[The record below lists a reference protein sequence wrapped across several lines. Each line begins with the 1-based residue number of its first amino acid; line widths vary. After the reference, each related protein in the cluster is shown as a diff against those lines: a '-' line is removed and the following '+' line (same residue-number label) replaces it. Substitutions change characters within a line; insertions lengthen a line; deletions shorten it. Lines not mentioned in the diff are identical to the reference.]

1 MQGSSRKLLVLV
13 IAAVLVAA
21 VVWTVRRTGERHKP
35 LSSPPQT
42 TLASNTSPAPAAQ
55 TGASLE
61 DKLRQFSHATQDTP
75 PAARMAELRA
85 ALAAVPKDQ
94 AVAQIRRFLDSKE
107 DASTGQGFKI
117 SGSGF
122 LDEAPTLR
130 AFLLDYLGRTD
141 PAAAAEYARVILAS
155 PDSADEWALALRNLA
170 RGDESPA
177 GRALLDQKTSELLRN
192 QAWQQSASVGY
203 LEAFDA
209 AVFLG
214 TTNLVPPLADLVR
227 NKENP
232 ATGHAAY
239 LAMDRMVIN
248 NPTTML
254 NALEANPDLMQGRE
268 QTRANYFARA
278 DVRDPQQKQVIENY
292 LLDPRINVAELQQFA
307 GLYPSA
313 NYMISHNL
321 LTPTPTPDHAALT
334 SRDAE
339 SLRVVNEWL
348 ADDRFEKVRPQLQ
361 KMKSRLEEFTRQA
374 NGK

>member
-1 MQGSSRKLLVLV
+1 MVLMV
-13 IAAVLVAA
+13 AIGAVLVAPL
-21 VVWTVRRTGERHKP
+21 VWTLRRGGERQKP
-35 LSSPPQT
+35 AMPP
-42 TLASNTSPAPAAQ
+42 AQ
-55 TGASLE
+55 TAASSNATPAIGVQKSGSLG
-61 DKLRQFSHATQDTP
+61 DKLRQFATVTQAGP
-75 PAARMAELRA
+75 PAARIAELRA
-85 ALAAVPKDQ
+85 ALAAFPKEQ
-94 AVAQIRRFLDSKE
+94 AVAEVRRFLDSKA
-107 DASTGQGFKI
+107 DAPTGQGFKVA
-117 SGSGF
+117 GGGF

-155 PDSADEWALALRNLA
+155 PDSPDEWALALRNLA

-177 GRALLDQKTSELLRN
+177 ARALLEQKTGELLHN
-192 QAWQQSASVGY
+192 QAWQKAASVGY
-203 LEAFDA
+203 LEAFDT

-227 NKENP
+227 NKDNP

-239 LAMDRMVIN
+239 LAMDRVVIN
-248 NPTTML
+248 NPTAML
-254 NALEANPDLMQGRE
+254 SALEANLDLMQGRE

-278 DVRDPQQKQVIENY
+278 DVRDSQQKQVLESY

-321 LTPTPTPDHAALT
+321 LTPTPTPDHASLT

-361 KMKSRLEEFTRQA
+361 KMKSRLEEFTRQVS
-374 NGK
+374 GK